1 MAASAAFDTY
11 MKGDEA
17 AAEFA
22 KAGAGGGHSHEHGHT
37 GHEHTHEHGHEHDHT
52 HTGADCCTDSATAA
66 AGADDAPAL
75 SVAATSGGGDDMG
88 HGHSHEHGDHASEVV
103 ALGTLSVGGAQY
115 AIDRE
120 GHCKTAT
127 STLDFAS
134 RPCTFGVEALGDG
147 SGPVTAV
154 AWLEGDGSVGDEK
167 VEGVDTRD
175 LFGLRVSEKVEG
187 VVHGAHLH
195 FTLAWWGDRY
205 STPTTFVL
213 SVDGSSGEETGKVA
227 LSVGA
232 EPRHDG
238 ILTPL
243 CTSAAA
249 ASSSSSEGGAT
260 GAGFLELKLHDDLG
274 DLELWLSAPGSGGA
288 VPLDIP
294 AETTMR
300 VTFLNRKDDD
310 GNDRAVELKIRNSD
324 VNEDEDEVPNM
335 REGRTNYFIFPGETG
350 VDASWLTGL
359 EWRGV
364 VQVSFV
370 SEGVDFTCEPFVLVP
385 HGAL

>member
-1 MAASAAFDTY
+1 MAASAAFNAF
-11 MKGDEA
+11 MKTDEA

-22 KAGAGGGHSHEHGHT
+22 KAGTGGGHSHEHGHT

-52 HTGADCCTDSATAA
+52 HPSADCCTDSAPAS
-66 AGADDAPAL
+66 ADEAPAMP
-75 SVAATSGGGDDMG
+75 VATTSGGGDDMG

-120 GHCKTAT
+120 GHCKTGT
-127 STLDFAS
+127 STLNFAS
-134 RPCTFGVEALGDG
+134 RPCTFGVEALGGG

-154 AWLEGDGSVGDEK
+154 AWLEGDGSVDGEK

-195 FTLAWWGDRY
+195 FTLAWLGIRY

-243 CTSAAA
+243 RTSAA
-249 ASSSSSEGGAT
+249 ASSSSK

-274 DLELWLSAPGSGGA
+274 DLELWLSGPGSGGA
-288 VPLDIP
+288 APLDIP

-300 VTFLNRKDDD
+300 VTFVNWKDDD
-310 GNDRAVELKIRNSD
+310 GNDCAVELKIRNS
-324 VNEDEDEVPNM
+324 VENEDEDEVPNM

>member
-1 MAASAAFDTY
+1 MAASAAFNAF
-11 MKGDEA
+11 MKTDEA

-22 KAGAGGGHSHEHGHT
+22 KAGTGGGHSHEHGHT

-52 HTGADCCTDSATAA
+52 HPSADCCTDSAPAS
-66 AGADDAPAL
+66 ADEAPAMP
-75 SVAATSGGGDDMG
+75 VATTSGGGDDMG

-103 ALGTLSVGGAQY
+103 ALGTLSVGGSQY

-120 GHCKTAT
+120 GHCKTGT
-127 STLDFAS
+127 STLNFAS
-134 RPCTFGVEALGDG
+134 RPCTFGVEALGGG

-154 AWLEGDGSVGDEK
+154 AWLEGDGSVDGEK

-195 FTLAWWGDRY
+195 FTLAWLGIRY

-243 CTSAAA
+243 RTSAA
-249 ASSSSSEGGAT
+249 ASSSSE

-274 DLELWLSAPGSGGA
+274 DLELWLSGPGSGGA
-288 VPLDIP
+288 APLDIP

-300 VTFLNRKDDD
+300 VTFVNRKDDD
-310 GNDRAVELKIRNSD
+310 GNDCAVELKIRNS
-324 VNEDEDEVPNM
+324 VENEDEDEVPNM